1 MAFVELT
8 LDGETYKAHSL
19 SLRQA
24 CDRFSDIKPGTPYEV
39 TSSVP
44 AAIFQL
50 FLEAIEGKDVEV
62 TPTNVAGLG
71 NLSREFGFWRLS
83 AKVADYRVTA
93 FESASAEHQ
102 VVTERRLGVLEAE
115 VAVLKSELG
124 RIPPGS
130 PSWPAARDLPV
141 EISALGSW
149 VFPRLDSVIIVEYP
163 ALFAEFRGKQFNL
176 LWRGS
181 RDGFGGRDFHNR
193 CDGHPN
199 TLTVILDTKGNVF
212 GGYTPTAWES
222 PKGHRDKGD
231 ETLKSFIYT
240 LRNPNGVSARKF
252 ALKAEEKH
260 KAINCFPWR
269 GPGFGSGCDLFVSNH
284 SNTNAESST
293 TVGASYANNTEF
305 DGDTLLTGSHF
316 FIVAEIEVFEITE

>member
-1 MAFVELT
+1 M
-8 LDGETYKAHSL
+8 
-19 SLRQA
+19 
-24 CDRFSDIKPGTPYEV
+24 
-39 TSSVP
+39 
-44 AAIFQL
+44 L

-62 TPTNVAGLG
+62 NPTNVAGLTK
-71 NLSREFGFWRLS
+71 LAREFGFWRLS
-83 AKVADYRVTA
+83 AKLSDYRVSA
-93 FESASAEHQ
+93 FESTSGEQQ
-102 VVTERRLGVLEAE
+102 VTTERRLAILEAE

-149 VFPRLDSVIIVEYP
+149 VFPHIDSVILPEYP
-163 ALFAEFRGKQFNL
+163 ALFAEFRGKQFQL

-199 TLTVILDTKGNVF
+199 TITVILDTKGNVF

-222 PKGHRDKGD
+222 PKGHRDKSD
-231 ETLKSFIYT
+231 ESLKTFLYT
-240 LRNPNGVSARKF
+240 LRNPNGVPARKF

-284 SNTNAESST
+284 CNTNAESAS
-293 TVGASYANNTEF
+293 TVGASYVNNTGL
-305 DGDTLLTGSHF
+305 DGDTLLTGGHF
-316 FIVAEIEVFEITE
+316 FIVAEIEVFEIAD